1 MSTSADNKHSDAY
14 RMPLRWSK
22 AWTMDPG
29 CSDIKATNN
38 CSTSMRLSSCGREEM
53 GFEFIV
59 VFEEGSGNILHLLM
73 LNFRGDSL
81 NHEAFLAIHANTK
94 YTLIHASFNKLFWGC
109 LAVAVEAVMGEGEIV
124 KKIQ

>member
-1 MSTSADNKHSDAY
+1 
-14 RMPLRWSK
+14 
-22 AWTMDPG
+22 
-29 CSDIKATNN
+29 
-38 CSTSMRLSSCGREEM
+38 MRLSSCGREEM